1 MLPVDLYVKIVGS
14 ISIRQLVW
22 GFHDKR
28 TFSPVHRLFIQ
39 TFLGLFLASSCLS
52 MIRADQSKTSKLDK
66 NTIYRLDLF
75 TETLKPNSKKDLKP
89 GAVYFRFSRISG
101 HHVWSR
107 FNEKHIF
114 EFAMGPGSVQP
125 AWRFDIREGREDQL
139 RLLEERSPELY
150 KRLMVQGAR
159 PMIKL
164 LENGR
169 WDLDLA
175 SNEGRV
181 FDIETGGRWEW
192 HGGRRIRVVHTG
204 GQSWTYQDHAYR
216 PSYAVHSAW

>member
-1 MLPVDLYVKIVGS
+1 MK
-14 ISIRQLVW
+14 
-22 GFHDKR
+22 
-28 TFSPVHRLFIQ
+28 SP
-39 TFLGLFLASSCLS
+39 LFLLACQIHAKPLLLTCF
-52 MIRADQSKTSKLDK
+52 ILLHAPVIQADQSKTSKLDK
-66 NTIYRLDLF
+66 DTIYRLDLF
-75 TETLKPNSKKDLKP
+75 TETLKPQLKKDLKV
-89 GAVYFRFSRISG
+89 GAVYFRFSTLSG

-107 FNEKHIF
+107 LSEENVF

-125 AWRFDIREGREDQL
+125 AWRFDIREGKEDQL

-164 LENGR
+164 LDNGR

-181 FDIETGGRWEW
+181 FDIETGNRWEW
-192 HGGRRIRVVHTG
+192 HGGRRVRVVHTAG
-204 GQSWTYQDHAYR
+204 KSWI
-216 PSYAVHSAW
+216 YANQIYHPTHVVHIAW

>member
-1 MLPVDLYVKIVGS
+1 MTNACF
-14 ISIRQLVW
+14 Q
-22 GFHDKR
+22 
-28 TFSPVHRLFIQ
+28 PVHRISIQ
-39 TFLGLFLASSCLS
+39 TLLFLFLVSSCLS
-52 MIRADQSKTSKLDK
+52 MIRADQSKTSTLDK

-75 TETLKPNSKKDLKP
+75 TETLKAHSKKDLKP
-89 GAVYFRFSRISG
+89 GAVYFRFSPLSG

-107 FNEKHIF
+107 FSEKRIF

-139 RLLEERSPELY
+139 RLLEKRSPELY

-164 LENGR
+164 LDNGR

-175 SNEGRV
+175 SNE
-181 FDIETGGRWEW
+181 DESSILKQ
-192 HGGRRIRVVHTG
+192 VVVGNGTVVVESVSYTPVEQVGHIKT
-204 GQSWTYQDHAYR
+204 TPITR
-216 PSYAVHSAW
+216 PIQFTVRGSNG

>member
-1 MLPVDLYVKIVGS
+1 MSGVAGVK
-14 ISIRQLVW
+14 
-22 GFHDKR
+22 K
-28 TFSPVHRLFIQ
+28 
-39 TFLGLFLASSCLS
+39 
-52 MIRADQSKTSKLDK
+52 
-66 NTIYRLDLF
+66 
-75 TETLKPNSKKDLKP
+75 
-89 GAVYFRFSRISG
+89 
-101 HHVWSR
+101 HV
-107 FNEKHIF
+107 F

-159 PMIKL
+159 PMIQL

-169 WDLDLA
+169 WQLDIA

-192 HGGRRIRVVHTG
+192 HGGRRVRVVHG
-204 GQSWTYQDHAYR
+204 GGKSWTYQDHTYQPVLCSSKRLVVTVDLALTFYLSER
-216 PSYAVHSAW
+216 IALRILLLLALLLHGFL

>member
-1 MLPVDLYVKIVGS
+1 MTNSHFLSVYRLSMQFFLCLCFMLLCIP
-14 ISIRQLVW
+14 
-22 GFHDKR
+22 
-28 TFSPVHRLFIQ
+28 
-39 TFLGLFLASSCLS
+39 
-52 MIRADQSKTSKLDK
+52 MIRADHSKTSKLEK

-75 TETLKPNSKKDLKP
+75 TETLKPNPKKDLKP
-89 GAVYFRFSRISG
+89 GAVYLRFSPSSG

-107 FNEKHIF
+107 FSEKGHF

-139 RLLEERSPELY
+139 RLLEKRSPELY
-150 KRLMVQGAR
+150 KRLMAQGAQ

-164 LENGR
+164 LENGK
-169 WDLDLA
+169 WQLDIA

-192 HGGRRIRVVHTG
+192 HGGRRVRVVHAG
-204 GQSWTYQDHAYR
+204 GKSWTYQDHTYR
-216 PSYAVHSAW
+216 PSYLVRSAW

>member
-1 MLPVDLYVKIVGS
+1 MK
-14 ISIRQLVW
+14 
-22 GFHDKR
+22 
-28 TFSPVHRLFIQ
+28 SP
-39 TFLGLFLASSCLS
+39 LFLLACQIHAKPLLLTCFFLLHAPV
-52 MIRADQSKTSKLDK
+52 IQADQSKTSKLDK
-66 NTIYRLDLF
+66 DTIYRLDLF
-75 TETLKPNSKKDLKP
+75 TETLKPQLKKDLKV
-89 GAVYFRFSRISG
+89 GAVYFRFSTLSG

-107 FNEKHIF
+107 LSEENVF

-125 AWRFDIREGREDQL
+125 AWRFDIREGKEDQL

-164 LENGR
+164 LDNGR

-181 FDIETGGRWEW
+181 FDIETGNRWEW
-192 HGGRRIRVVHTG
+192 HGGRRVRVVHTAG
-204 GQSWTYQDHAYR
+204 KSWI
-216 PSYAVHSAW
+216 YANQLYHPTHVVHIAW

>member
-1 MLPVDLYVKIVGS
+1 MLLCYP
-14 ISIRQLVW
+14 
-22 GFHDKR
+22 
-28 TFSPVHRLFIQ
+28 
-39 TFLGLFLASSCLS
+39 
-52 MIRADQSKTSKLDK
+52 MIRADHSKTNNLEK

-75 TETLKPNSKKDLKP
+75 TETLKPNPKKDLKP
-89 GAVYFRFSRISG
+89 GAVYFRFSPSSG

-107 FNEKHIF
+107 FSEEGIF

-139 RLLEERSPELY
+139 RLLEKRSPELY
-150 KRLMVQGAR
+150 KRLMAQGAQ

-164 LENGR
+164 LETGK
-169 WDLDLA
+169 WQLDIA

-192 HGGRRIRVVHTG
+192 HGGRRVRVVHTG
-204 GQSWTYQDHAYR
+204 GQSWTYQDHTYR
-216 PSYAVHSAW
+216 PAYSIQSVW

>member
-1 MLPVDLYVKIVGS
+1 MTNARFLLIY
-14 ISIRQLVW
+14 
-22 GFHDKR
+22 
-28 TFSPVHRLFIQ
+28 RLFIQ
-39 TFLGLFLASSCLS
+39 TFPCLFLVSSCLP
-52 MIRADQSKTSKLDK
+52 MIRADQSETSKLDK

-89 GAVYFRFSRISG
+89 GAIYFRFSRISG

-107 FNEKHIF
+107 FSEKHIF

-125 AWRFDIREGREDQL
+125 AWRFDIREGRDDQL

-164 LENGR
+164 LDNGR

-192 HGGRRIRVVHTG
+192 HGGRRVRVVHTG
-204 GQSWTYQDHAYR
+204 GQSWTYQDHTYR
-216 PSYAVHSAW
+216 PSYAVDSAW

>member
-1 MLPVDLYVKIVGS
+1 
-14 ISIRQLVW
+14 
-22 GFHDKR
+22 
-28 TFSPVHRLFIQ
+28 
-39 TFLGLFLASSCLS
+39 

-75 TETLKPNSKKDLKP
+75 TETLKPNSKEDLKK
-89 GAVYFRFSRISG
+89 GAVYFRYSQMSG

-107 FNEKHIF
+107 LSEEHVF

-159 PMIKL
+159 PMIQL

-169 WDLDLA
+169 WQLDIA

-192 HGGRRIRVVHTG
+192 HGGRRVRVVHG
-204 GQSWTYQDHAYR
+204 GGKSWTYQDHTYH
-216 PSYAVHSAW
+216 PSYAVRSAW